1 MNRYPLWKYILIIAV
16 VLIGMIFALPNLFPK
31 QPAIQ
36 VTATS
41 SVVPLDNAVLNKIK
55 KAMAD
60 KGFTPD
66 NIEVEGTTKAKI
78 RFNSSETQ
86 LAAREAI
93 KEALGKN
100 FSTSLNLLPATPTW
114 LRALNPMNLG
124 LDLQGGVHFLME
136 VDMKAAI
143 DKALTRHSEEFRQL
157 LRGKKINYL
166 GVKRLDDYLVIQ
178 FKTPELRDQAR
189 QLLKREYR
197 GQIDFSDLDTPKG
210 AALKAQ
216 LTRKNIIET
225 KRFALQ
231 QNITTLRKRVNE
243 IGVSEPIIQQQGLDR
258 IVVQLP
264 GVQDPEQAKLILGT
278 TATLEFRLVDE
289 GNDPYAAQASGKVP
303 LGDKLFKERNG
314 NPILLKRRVMLTGD
328 YITDAKSGFDQ
339 RTNGPSVTI
348 TLDGKG
354 ARLFAKETGEN
365 VQKLMGVVFIEH
377 KTTVTKLEDGSY
389 KKTPNVTKEVI
400 NVARIQEKLGARFQI
415 TGLDSPQEAH
425 NLALLLRA
433 GALAAPVYIVEE
445 RTIGPSLGA
454 DNIDAGF
461 KSVVIGFVLVLI
473 FMLIYYRLFGLV
485 ANFAL
490 TLNLI
495 LIVAVLSMFQATL
508 TLPGIAGIVLTVGMA
523 VDANV
528 LIYERIK
535 EELRNG
541 LTPQAAINSGY
552 EKAFSTI
559 ADANITTLIAA
570 IVLYG
575 MGTGPIKGFAVTL
588 AIGIAS
594 SMFTAIMGTRAV
606 INLIYGGKKR
616 LKKLSIYPIWA
627 KGE

>member
-1 MNRYPLWKYILIIAV
+1 MNRYPLWKHILIIAV
-16 VLIGMIFALPNLFPK
+16 ILFGLIYALPNLFPS

-36 VTATS
+36 VTAIS
-41 SVVPLDNAVLNKIK
+41 ADRPIDNTILEKIK
-55 KAMAD
+55 KALTS
-60 KGFTPD
+60 KGLAVE
-66 NIEVEGTTKAKI
+66 NIESVGKEKVKI
-78 RFNSSETQ
+78 RFNDTEVQ

-93 KEALGKN
+93 KDTLN
-100 FSTSLNLLPATPTW
+100 RDDYSTALNLLPATPKW
-114 LRALNPMNLG
+114 LGGFKPMNLG
-124 LDLQGGVHFLME
+124 LDLQGGVYFLME

-143 DKALTRHSEEFRQL
+143 DKALARSSEEFRTF
-157 LRGKKINYL
+157 LRENKINYL
-166 GVKRLDDYLVIQ
+166 GVKRVNDNLVIQ
-178 FKTPELRDQAR
+178 FKTTELRDKAR
-189 QLLKREYR
+189 QEIKRQYR
-197 GQIDFSDLDTPKG
+197 NEIEFSDTETPKG

-216 LTRKNIIET
+216 LTKTNIINI
-225 KRFALQ
+225 KRFALK

-243 IGVSEPIIQQQGLDR
+243 LGVSEPIIQQQGLER

-264 GVQDPEQAKLILGT
+264 GVQDPAQAKIILGT

-289 GNDPYAAQASGKVP
+289 GNDAYAAASSGKVP
-303 LGDKLFKERNG
+303 IGDKLYKERNG
-314 NPILLKRRVMLTGD
+314 NPVLLKRRVMLTGE
-328 YITDAKSGFDQ
+328 YITGAKSGFDQ
-339 RTNGPSVTI
+339 QTNAPTVNI
-348 TLDGKG
+348 RLDSKG
-354 ARLFAKETGEN
+354 AKRFSKVTGAN
-365 VQKLMGVVFIEH
+365 IQKLMGVVFIEH
-377 KTTVTKLEDGSY
+377 KTTITKLPDGTY
-389 KKTPNVTKEVI
+389 KKVPKVTTEVI
-400 NVARIQEKLGARFQI
+400 SVARIQDKLGASFQI
-415 TGLDSPQEAH
+415 TGLDSPQESH

-454 DNIDAGF
+454 DNIKAGF
-461 KSVVIGFVLVLI
+461 KSVIIGFILVLI
-473 FMLIYYRLFGLV
+473 FMAVYYRLFGLV
-485 ANFAL
+485 ANLAL
-490 TLNLI
+490 TLNLV
-495 LIVAVLSMFQATL
+495 LIVAILSMFQATL

-588 AIGIAS
+588 AIGIVS

-606 INLIYGGKKR
+606 INLIYGGNKR
-616 LKKLSIYPIWA
+616 VKKLSI
-627 KGE
+627 

>member
-1 MNRYPLWKYILIIAV
+1 MNRYPLWKYILIIAI
-16 VLIGMIFALPNLFPK
+16 VLFGLVFALPNLFPS

-36 VTATS
+36 VTAIS
-41 SVVPLDNAVLNKIK
+41 ADRPIDNTILEKIK
-55 KAMAD
+55 KALSS
-60 KGFTPD
+60 KGLAVE
-66 NIEVEGTTKAKI
+66 NIEVDGKTKVKL
-78 RFNSSETQ
+78 RFNDTEVQ

-93 KEALGKN
+93 KQTLNKKD
-100 FSTSLNLLPATPTW
+100 FSTALNLLPATPKW
-114 LRALNPMNLG
+114 LSSFKPMNLG

-143 DKALTRHSEEFRQL
+143 DKALSRDSEEFRTF
-157 LRGKKINYL
+157 LREKKINYL
-166 GVKRLDDYLVIQ
+166 GVKTVDDHLVIQ
-178 FKTPELRDQAR
+178 FKTAELRDKAR
-189 QLLKREYR
+189 QALKRQYR
-197 GQIDFSDLDTPKG
+197 NEIDFSDIETARG

-216 LTRKNIIET
+216 LTKTTILNT
-225 KRFALQ
+225 KRFALK

-243 IGVSEPIIQQQGLDR
+243 LGVSEPIIQQQGLER

-264 GVQDPEQAKLILGT
+264 GVQDPAQAKIILGT

-289 GNDPYAAQASGKVP
+289 GNNAYTALSTGKVP
-303 LGDKLFKERNG
+303 IGDKLYKERNG
-314 NPILLKRRVMLTGD
+314 NPVLLKRRVMLTGE
-328 YITDAKSGFDQ
+328 YIKGAKSGFDRQ
-339 RTNGPSVTI
+339 TNAPTVNI
-348 TLDGKG
+348 RLDSKG
-354 ARLFAKETGEN
+354 AKRFAKVTGAN

-377 KTTVTKLEDGSY
+377 KTTITKLPDGTY

-400 NVARIQEKLGARFQI
+400 SVARIQEKLGASFQI
-415 TGLDSPQEAH
+415 TGLDSPQESH

-454 DNIDAGF
+454 DNIKAGF
-461 KSVVIGFVLVLI
+461 ESVVIGFILVLI
-473 FMLIYYRLFGLV
+473 FMVVYYRLFGLI
-485 ANFAL
+485 ANLAL
-490 TLNLI
+490 TLNLV
-495 LIVAVLSMFQATL
+495 LIVAILSMFQATL

-541 LTPQAAINSGY
+541 LSPQAAINSGY

-588 AIGIAS
+588 AVGIVS
-594 SMFTAIMGTRAV
+594 SMFTAIMGTRAI

-616 LKKLSIYPIWA
+616 VKKLSI
-627 KGE
+627 